1 MGAITGLLEKTN
13 YVYLIE
19 VIVIVCIL
27 VILLFVFH
35 QLGLLKKDK

>member
-1 MGAITGLLEKTN
+1 MGALKGLLEKTN
-13 YVYLIE
+13 YVYLVE
-19 VIVIVCIL
+19 VFVILCIV